1 MSYSKVSDC
10 PRCGAPIYVPAP
22 WPSIIPPPPHYSCE
36 CYGSPGM
43 GTATR
48 VGNVPTVWNNNSDNL
63 RFKVVKKD
71 EEALEELLGKFPK
84 TKKGEDAVTELLK
97 QFPESG
103 HGPSTEE
110 RLMDLEV
117 KVNRILNILD
127 TTRKTNKRKRV
138 AASKKSKKLLKD

>member
-22 WPSIIPPPPHYSCE
+22 WPSLTDPPHYSCE